1 MTLRNSSLPI
11 LFLLSLCELA
21 LAQSPELP
29 TGLSIDFNHEIH
41 EFSRAEIARINAI
54 TARSSEAVR
63 DLLPNLPDRIHVSIA
78 TIDRDLTEVGGVT
91 GMANGPNTVQVFI
104 STAFDGGVIAAAN
117 TGLAAVLYHEFHHL
131 ARGWTING
139 NKFGP
144 GIRIAAV
151 NEGLAN
157 VFSEIYTDTAFAGNA
172 YPQNVQQWWEE
183 IGRLPVDAN
192 YSTWMVEHPDGRQA
206 IGYKAG
212 SFVIRRILAHSDYS
226 IIQLSAMTVDE
237 ILILAEQ
244 ALSSAP

>member
-1 MTLRNSSLPI
+1 MTLSPRLSI
-11 LFLLSLCELA
+11 LFLLSLCNLA

-29 TGLSIDFNHEIH
+29 AGLSTDFNHESH

-63 DLLPNLPDRIHVSIA
+63 DLLPDLPDRIHVSIA
-78 TIDRDLTEVGGVT
+78 TIDRDLTAVGGVT
-91 GMANGPNTVQVFI
+91 GMADDPNTVLVFL
-104 STAFDGGVIAAAN
+104 STTFDGGIVAAAN

-131 ARGWTING
+131 ARGWTIKD

-144 GIRIAAV
+144 GITTAAV

-157 VFSEIYTDTAFAGNA
+157 VFAEIYTNTAFAGNA
-172 YPQNVQQWWEE
+172 YPPQVREWWEE

-192 YSTWMVEHPDGRQA
+192 YGSWMVQHPDGRQA
-206 IGYKAG
+206 IGYRAG
-212 SFVIRRILAHSDYS
+212 SFVIRQILSRSDYS
-226 IIQLSAMTVDE
+226 IIRLSTMTVDE

-244 ALSSAP
+244 ALSTTP